1 LRARFK
7 REYRGSHPEQ
17 DRVGIRSKITE
28 EVLDMITTASYNTS
42 RQAHFAMPTLRCA
55 DASWLRALSP
65 SKGEVSV
72 LGTAVNGG
80 VRITTA
86 DVRTFP
92 GTTAW
97 SPPT

>member
-1 LRARFK
+1 M
-7 REYRGSHPEQ
+7 
-17 DRVGIRSKITE
+17 GIRSKISE
-28 EVLDMITTASYNTS
+28 EVHDMITTASYNNS
-42 RQAHFAMPTLRCA
+42 RQAHFAMPKLRCA

-65 SKGEVSV
+65 FTFEGEVSV
-72 LGTAVNGG
+72 LGTAVAGD

>member
-1 LRARFK
+1 M
-7 REYRGSHPEQ
+7 
-17 DRVGIRSKITE
+17 ITE
-28 EVLDMITTASYNTS
+28 EVLDMITTASYNLS
-42 RQAHFAMPTLRCA
+42 RPAHFAMPKLRCA

-65 SKGEVSV
+65 FTGDVSV
-72 LGTAVNGG
+72 QGTAVKGG
-80 VRITTA
+80 VRAATA